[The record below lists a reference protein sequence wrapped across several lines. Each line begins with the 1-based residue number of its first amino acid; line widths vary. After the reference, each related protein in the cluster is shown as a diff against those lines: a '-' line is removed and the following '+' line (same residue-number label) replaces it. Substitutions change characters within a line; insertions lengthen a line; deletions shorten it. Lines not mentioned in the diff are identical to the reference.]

1 MTSDEAKKIVR
12 SVMPRYEGALTQ
24 EQVAE
29 GVKLA
34 SDNAVRLLKSARLLL
49 HAGDAPTAMSLSIL
63 ALEEHGKIEI
73 LNRIGNEKNC
83 DIIRKYWSD
92 YHKHISKTGAFTEIY
107 AMLKGVVEEVEIR
120 KFQEKNFDLLPMVD
134 LLKQLGFYTDCSG
147 KCRWHDPRRIG
158 YVMAYTMFTV
168 AEKSITGKI
177 KLDMVLVQKAMSEF
191 GSKRAV

>member
-1 MTSDEAKKIVR
+1 
-12 SVMPRYEGALTQ
+12 MPRYEGALTQ

-34 SDNAVRLLKSARLLL
+34 SDNAVRLLNSARLLL
-49 HAGDAPTAMSLSIL
+49 HTGDAPTAMSLSIL

-120 KFQEKNFDLLPMVD
+120 EFQEKNSDLLPMVD

-147 KCRWHDPRRIG
+147 KCRWHDPRKI
-158 YVMAYTMFTV
+158 VDLLVVPLFFAV
-168 AEKSITGKI
+168 EKIILGENTLDKI
-177 KLDMVLVQKAMSEF
+177 LSEKLLDAINDRMLD
-191 GSKRAV
+191 

>member
-83 DIIRKYWSD
+83 DIIRKCWSD

-120 KFQEKNFDLLPMVD
+120 EFQEKNSDLLPMVD

-147 KCRWHDPRRIG
+147 KCRWHDPRKI
-158 YVMAYTMFTV
+158 VDLLVLPMFFAV
-168 AEKSITGKI
+168 EKIILGENTLDKI
-177 KLDMVLVQKAMSEF
+177 LSEKLLDAINDRMLD
-191 GSKRAV
+191 

>member
-120 KFQEKNFDLLPMVD
+120 EFQEKNSDLLPMVD

-147 KCRWHDPRRIG
+147 KCRWHDPRKI
-158 YVMAYTMFTV
+158 VDLLVVPLFFAV
-168 AEKSITGKI
+168 EKIILGENTLDKI
-177 KLDMVLVQKAMSEF
+177 LSEKLLDAINDRMLD
-191 GSKRAV
+191 